1 MQQRKGK
8 KDFTAV
14 FGQSKNN
21 KTFLQLLTNIMHKNQ
36 WYMLHKKRVQLDIH
50 VLQSRQHI
58 KADLNKPEC
67 TPVCLVLP

>member
-1 MQQRKGK
+1 MQQLKGK

-36 WYMLHKKRVQLDIH
+36 WYMLHKKEYSQIYCNQDNTSKQI
-50 VLQSRQHI
+50 
-58 KADLNKPEC
+58 
-67 TPVCLVLP
+67 